1 MPEPATA
8 PPPSAQ
14 VPPAELPASVREAG
28 LANWI
33 REPLDDAVDRR
44 RRVIVPP
51 AVATMGTALSGC
63 QGALMAQARGPD
75 ALVMMGDNPALPK
88 MPERPTLK
96 DFFALRLSKTGT
108 NHMLQSATLAREH
121 GLDEKV
127 IMACLVHDIA
137 IAGLISANHGYW
149 GAQMV
154 APYVDEEVAW
164 AIQKH
169 EGLRYFADES
179 VGYRYP
185 QAYIEYFGQD
195 YRPPAYLC
203 REAEEARKHR
213 WYMTSADHDQRH
225 QLVRPQHRRGLQRV
239 RGRAGP
245 QLPPA
250 RGGAR
255 LRRLSRRAH
264 VADDDLAEQLPLAH
278 GLVTRFS
285 THGAG
290 LWQPNAARS
299 RDRPG
304 LPGTGRD
311 PAGAVRH
318 AARQT
323 ATGEF
328 AQSTVSSRLGFAGLT
343 ATFRWAPRLRLATFA
358 TGTRFMKTASIGLEP
373 SIGSSAFSTYTG
385 SLGSGSAGFTSPTV
399 LPDGENSRRTA
410 VIRWPVASRSAAER
424 RCTVCPPARISAAA
438 CSAGATRE
446 LSAAAPALRRTR

>member
-75 ALVMMGDNPALPK
+75 ALVMMGDNPALAK

-213 WYMTSADHDQRH
+213 WYMTSRLITINDIYSFDPNTVVDFSEFEDV
-225 QLVRPQHRRGLQRV
+225 L
-239 RGRAGP
+239 GRNF
-245 QLPPA
+245 
-250 RGGAR
+250 R
-255 LRRLSRRAH
+255 
-264 VADDDLAEQLPLAH
+264 
-278 GLVTRFS
+278 
-285 THGAG
+285 
-290 LWQPNAARS
+290 QPEE
-299 RDRPG
+299 G
-304 LPGTGRD
+304 
-311 PAGAVRH
+311 
-318 AARQT
+318 
-323 ATGEF
+323 
-328 AQSTVSSRLGFAGLT
+328 LGFD
-343 ATFRWAPRLRLATFA
+343 
-358 TGTRFMKTASIGLEP
+358 
-373 SIGSSAFSTYTG
+373 GS
-385 SLGSGSAGFTSPTV
+385 
-399 LPDGENSRRTA
+399 
-410 VIRWPVASRSAAER
+410 PVAHMW
-424 RCTVCPPARISAAA
+424 
-438 CSAGATRE
+438 
-446 LSAAAPALRRTR
+446 RTMIWPNNFL

>member
-213 WYMTSADHDQRH
+213 WYMTSRLITINDIYSFDPNT
-225 QLVRPQHRRGLQRV
+225 VV
-239 RGRAGP
+239 DFSEFEDVIGRNF
-245 QLPPA
+245 
-250 RGGAR
+250 R
-255 LRRLSRRAH
+255 
-264 VADDDLAEQLPLAH
+264 
-278 GLVTRFS
+278 
-285 THGAG
+285 
-290 LWQPNAARS
+290 QPEE
-299 RDRPG
+299 G
-304 LPGTGRD
+304 
-311 PAGAVRH
+311 
-318 AARQT
+318 
-323 ATGEF
+323 
-328 AQSTVSSRLGFAGLT
+328 LGFD
-343 ATFRWAPRLRLATFA
+343 
-358 TGTRFMKTASIGLEP
+358 
-373 SIGSSAFSTYTG
+373 GS
-385 SLGSGSAGFTSPTV
+385 
-399 LPDGENSRRTA
+399 
-410 VIRWPVASRSAAER
+410 PVAHMW
-424 RCTVCPPARISAAA
+424 
-438 CSAGATRE
+438 
-446 LSAAAPALRRTR
+446 RTMIWPNNFL